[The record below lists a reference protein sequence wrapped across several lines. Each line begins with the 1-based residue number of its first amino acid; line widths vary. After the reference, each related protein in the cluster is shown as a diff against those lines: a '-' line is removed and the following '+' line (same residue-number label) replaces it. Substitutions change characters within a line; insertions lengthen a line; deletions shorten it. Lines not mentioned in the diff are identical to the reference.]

1 MRFGRS
7 SVAAL
12 AVSLALAA
20 CGGAPADDD
29 TGADPARPGSS
40 PDAATQPVDADPND
54 PATTSE
60 TESAPEAPTAEPD
73 PESDDTTEPDDTT
86 DSDDAEQSDGEIVL
100 PEPEPGPVP
109 DLPVSPASAEASPF
123 PEVAVRQLNGEGGWV
138 QFKDLLPSEQPLL
151 LWFWAPF

>member
-7 SVAAL
+7 SVVAL

-20 CGGAPADDD
+20 CGGAPVDD

-40 PDAATQPVDADPND
+40 PDAATQPVDADAND
-54 PATTSE
+54 PAATSE
-60 TESAPEAPTAEPD
+60 TESAPDAPAAEPD
-73 PESDDTTEPDDTT
+73 PEPDDTTE
-86 DSDDAEQSDGEIVL
+86 SDDATEPDGAEQSDGEIVL

-123 PEVAVRQLNGEGGWV
+123 PEVAVRQLNGGGGWV